1 MAQTIHQITLDNI
14 LNINEIQLNNIEKA
28 ASLCFSRMQRFIW
41 GYYCDDELTSLYT
54 EFFGNTNV
62 NQREGLMMQ
71 YHRLRE
77 KVIRENKMGLIL
89 YGMNVKDILI
99 DNYPTYNN
107 ITIDLTV
114 ESISRI
120 LLKSYFSQE
129 EIHNLCRTTHNFNT
143 YYQNV

>member
-54 EFFGNTNV
+54 KFFGNTNV

-77 KVIRENKMGLIL
+77 KVIQENKMGLIL

-120 LLKSYFSQE
+120 LLKSYFTLE
-129 EIHNLCRTTHNFNT
+129 EIHNLCRATPNFNT
-143 YYQNV
+143 YYQHV

>member
-1 MAQTIHQITLDNI
+1 MTQTIHQITLDNI

-99 DNYPTYNN
+99 DTYPTTNG
-107 ITIDLTV
+107 TIIELTV